1 MTNIDTIATLADSKK
16 ARPAER
22 WAAFQR
28 LAERAMSEDDRQD
41 LALLYQAFALKPKR
55 KRDLGNFEWAA
66 LAAAHKDEPRYY
78 LRYVQVAESGIAVA
92 TDGHR
97 MHVANVG
104 HETGYYRP
112 DGTALEDA
120 DFKYPDVARVLKP
133 ALTRNTCALS
143 EALDGIVLIKGIGR
157 GGKQPGEAY
166 VLRLPGRENRTLLN
180 RRYVDDMVNGQSH
193 ESVRVGVSEPE
204 NDNRPVFFNV
214 TPERTGVVMAIRDPE
229 SQ

>member
-16 ARPAER
+16 TSPADR

-28 LAERAMSEDDRQD
+28 LAERAMSEDDRKD
-41 LALLYQAFALKPKR
+41 LALLYQAFAPKPKR
-55 KRDLGNFEWAA
+55 KRNLGDFDWAA
-66 LAAAHKDEPRYY
+66 LAAAPKDEARYY
-78 LRYVQVAESGIAVA
+78 LRYVQVSEAGIAVA

-97 MHVANVG
+97 MHVANVDKA
-104 HETGYYRP
+104 TGYYRP

-133 ALTRNTCALS
+133 AVTRNTCPLAD
-143 EALDGIVLIKGIGR
+143 ALDGIILIKGIGR

-166 VLRLPGRENRTLLN
+166 VLRLPGREKRTILN
-180 RRYVDDMVNGQSH
+180 RRYVDDMVSGQPH
-193 ESVRVGVSEPE
+193 ESVQVGVSEPE

-214 TPERTGVVMAIRDPE
+214 TPKRTGVVMAIRDPE
-229 SQ
+229 GQ